1 MKHCFRLTM
10 DADFR
15 LALSFVAIVVVA
27 DIDIHAVDS

>member
-1 MKHCFRLTM
+1 M

-15 LALSFVAIVVVA
+15 LALSFVAIAVVA